1 MNAPRPGRAGGVRE
15 RSVRAAAAHVYVTDL
30 EAPALGDDDRHHL
43 LRVLR
48 LRPGEPVSA
57 ADGEGG
63 WLPCRLTGEGELEP
77 AGPPAR
83 APRPDP
89 LITIALAV
97 PKGDRAEWAVQKLTE
112 VGADRIIPLVA
123 DRSVVRWPADR
134 AGRQVERWRAIARA
148 AAMQSR
154 RLWLPQV
161 EAPRTTRQLL
171 AAAASAGG
179 RPALPER
186 AGHQRA
192 QGTPAGGSA
201 EPGGGATGAVAGAGV
216 ALAEPG
222 GEAPGLSR
230 PTVVIGPEGGWTE
243 EELEAAPAT
252 VALGPSILRTE
263 TAAVVAATLLAALRS
278 GLVGQVATPP
288 GAITPR

>member
-1 MNAPRPGRAGGVRE
+1 MSAPHPGRAGGARE
-15 RSVRAAAAHVYVTDL
+15 LSVRAAAAHVYVTDL
-30 EAPALGDDDRHHL
+30 EAPALGEDDRHHL

-57 ADGEGG
+57 ADGDGG
-63 WLPCRLTGEGELEP
+63 WVPCRLTGEGELEP
-77 AGPPAR
+77 AAAPAR

-89 LITIALAV
+89 RITIALAV

-112 VGADRIIPLVA
+112 VGVDRIIPLVA

-134 AGRQVERWRAIARA
+134 AGRQVDRWRAVVRA

-161 EAPRTTRQLL
+161 EAPATTRQLL
-171 AAAASAGG
+171 AAAASAG
-179 RPALPER
+179 
-186 AGHQRA
+186 
-192 QGTPAGGSA
+192 
-201 EPGGGATGAVAGAGV
+201 V

-222 GEAPGLSR
+222 GGAPGLSR
-230 PTVVIGPEGGWTE
+230 PTVVVGPEGGWTE

-278 GLVGQVATPP
+278 GLVGQATTPP